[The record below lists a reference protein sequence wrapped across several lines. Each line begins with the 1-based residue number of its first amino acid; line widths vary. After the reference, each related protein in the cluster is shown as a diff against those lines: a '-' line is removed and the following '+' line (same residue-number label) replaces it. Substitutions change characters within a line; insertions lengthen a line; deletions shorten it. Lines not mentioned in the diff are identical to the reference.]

1 MLIRHPH
8 HGLGLLV
15 IGLLLA
21 ASPVLAANGIDIT
34 RGEDAMVFG
43 NCVPSLEVDN
53 NSTEIIDYIQ
63 VDIAVA
69 LADGQER
76 IIELKSAYREGV
88 LHPIGA
94 GGRITLKQHLDT
106 SKALG
111 VGCSDVKTRR
121 VVRTICEAEGGKAC
135 ASSVSVQP

>member
-1 MLIRHPH
+1 MLLRHPH
-8 HGLGLLV
+8 HSRRLLV
-15 IGLLLA
+15 VGLLLA
-21 ASPVLAANGIDIT
+21 ASPALAANGIDIT

-53 NSTEIIDYIQ
+53 NTAEIIDYIQ

-94 GGRITLKQHLDT
+94 GGKITLKQHLDT

-111 VGCSDVKTRR
+111 VGCGDVKARR
-121 VVRTICEAEGGKAC
+121 VVRTICEAEGGSAC